1 MRWWEVLNSVSLIH
15 NTNVKYWMSFWP
27 SSLPQKLFR
36 FKRGVGHVV
45 DQTLYAD
52 SMYSSNEALKC
63 TIDRVFTELGGDF
76 LWKRANT
83 KCDFWVIYTRL
94 SLLARNYIRRKIC
107 GAFCKHPLIN
117 FLKKI
122 LTFIH
127 HFSCV
132 SYLTTMFSVYFYA
145 CFQFLPKFI

>member
-1 MRWWEVLNSVSLIH
+1 
-15 NTNVKYWMSFWP
+15 MSFWP
-27 SSLPQKLFR
+27 SSLLQKLFS
-36 FKRGVGHVV
+36 FERGVGHVV
-45 DQTLYAD
+45 DQTLRAD
-52 SMYSSNEALKC
+52 SMYSSNEALKMYDWPSFY
-63 TIDRVFTELGGDF
+63 I
-76 LWKRANT
+76 WKRAST
-83 KCDFWVIYTRL
+83 QCDFGVIYTRL
-94 SLLARNYIRRKIC
+94 SLLARNYIRQEI
-107 GAFCKHPLIN
+107 GGGSCKHPLIN